1 MTETNTISESP
12 SLIVMNYRKL
22 IYVAI
27 VGLVTGLLIWGLTL
41 LLDTYIYKALLCAN
55 ETAQQCV
62 SSTRYATTTAT
73 ILGAAAGLFGLVRL
87 QVFRP
92 LLVVAAGI
100 ISLWGL
106 LALVLPLGWYI
117 ELPIVMG
124 LYAVAFAVFAWIVR
138 VRHFWIALVSV
149 IVLIV
154 IVRLVL
160 NS

>member
-22 IYVAI
+22 IYIAI

-92 LLVVAAGI
+92 LLVVAAAI
-100 ISLWGL
+100 VSLWGL
-106 LALVLPLGWYI
+106 LALVLPLAWYT
-117 ELPIVMG
+117 ELLIVMG

-138 VRHFWIALVSV
+138 LRHFWIALVSV